1 MAGILQRRGI
11 ATAMVAAITRVRSF
25 LSKQDEEAGAS
36 GEKPGESRC
45 CSPICLSSY
54 IFFYSST
61 SYFTQF
67 YFAQLVVIDNGY
79 QRPNLS
85 EITTALYEDA
95 MTRHNTSAPTERLP
109 TLHNANNPTQLFP
122 FKQRPTCT
130 IKEACSAVGLGRT
143 KLYQLIRDG
152 AIETRH
158 VGRRCLV
165 HIPSLLKHLQM
176 DEP

>member
-1 MAGILQRRGI
+1 
-11 ATAMVAAITRVRSF
+11 VRC
-25 LSKQDEEAGAS
+25 GS
-36 GEKPGESRC
+36 GGKPGGFRC
-45 CSPICLSSY
+45 CSPISWSSY
-54 IFFYSST
+54 IFFYSPT
-61 SYFTQF
+61 SYFTRF

-85 EITTALYEDA
+85 DIATALHEDA
-95 MTRHNTSAPTERLP
+95 MTRHYASAPAERP
-109 TLHNANNPTQLFP
+109 QTLHNANPPTQLFP